1 MVCFSQG
8 EPMKTSRVRA
18 LVVALV
24 CAALAACA
32 AGGARTTSLSPEG
45 LAALEAE
52 RAQHPTDPGINLRL
66 AKAYYAANSFADARA
81 SLATVLVQQPDNRVA
96 QAYLGFTYE
105 ALEQFDSARTVYS
118 ALLAA
123 RPGGEAGRMLNG
135 RMALLARKE
144 LHASAR
150 AALAHES
157 ELSRTPPDPST
168 VAVFPFR
175 YTGRDS
181 SLRPLERGLAALVVS
196 DLSHVRTLRLVER
209 ERLQAL
215 IDEMQLAASG
225 RVDPATGARSGHLV
239 GAGQVVQGQF
249 QEVPTAGVRLDAAMV
264 RARDAGIAATGSG
277 RDQLSLLFDVEK
289 SVVFQLLTRM
299 GVPLTPAES
308 LAISERPTRDLQ
320 AFLLYSR
327 GLEEEDRGDFRAA
340 GASFRAAAQRDP
352 SFQAAAQQAQSSDA
366 AQSAV
371 SDGDLAAAIGGGAG
385 GEPSGGTADALT
397 LAINTT
403 VPSGAAIVSG
413 TLTTTELNLP
423 VRNDPVCNALGC
435 GGPTLPPLS
444 VGTIIIIINR
454 P

>member
-1 MVCFSQG
+1 MT
-8 EPMKTSRVRA
+8 TSWVRA
-18 LVVALV
+18 LVAALA
-24 CAALAACA
+24 CAAVAACA
-32 AGGARTTSLSPEG
+32 AGGARTESLSPEG
-45 LAALEAE
+45 LAALEAQ
-52 RAQHPTDPGINLRL
+52 RAQHPTDPDLNLRL
-66 AKAYYAANSFADARA
+66 ARAYHAANRFGDARA
-81 SLATVLVQQPDNRVA
+81 ALATVLLQQPDNRVA

-105 ALEQFDSARTVYS
+105 GLEQFDSARAVYGT
-118 ALLAA
+118 LLAG
-123 RPGGEAGRMLNG
+123 RPSGEVSRLLNG
-135 RMALLARKE
+135 RLALLARKE
-144 LHASAR
+144 LHANAR
-150 AALAHES
+150 AALARES

-175 YTGRDS
+175 YTGQDS

-196 DLSHVRTLRLVER
+196 DLSHVRSLRLVER

-215 IDEMQLAASG
+215 LDEMQLSTSG

-264 RARDAGIAATGSG
+264 RAADAGVAATGSG
-277 RDQLSLLFDVEK
+277 RDQLNLLFDVEK
-289 SVVFQLLTRM
+289 SVVFQLLAKM

-327 GLEEEDRGDFRAA
+327 GLEQEDRGDFGAA
-340 GASFRAAAQRDP
+340 SASFRAAAQRDP

-366 AQSAV
+366 AQSAGGV
-371 SDGDLAAAIGGGAG
+371 GSEGNLAAAIGGGGPGGPPAAG
-385 GEPSGGTADALT
+385 AADALT
-397 LAINTT
+397 LAINST

-413 TLTTTELNLP
+413 TLTTTEINLP
-423 VRNDPVCNALGC
+423 IRNDPVCEAAGC
-435 GGPTLPPLS
+435 GGPTLPPPLS